1 MDSVDETAR
10 LAHIYPLKF
19 WTDYED
25 GEGDELRP
33 VDWVTWVKKGTQ
45 NGNETTDKVA
55 RVKRDD
61 MKWGA
66 LKPYYEAWK
75 SKTEAPVN
83 GYPLDAWPGVTAEQA
98 RVLKE
103 RHVRSVEDLVN
114 SSDADLI
121 KIGLPGIRQIH
132 GRAKAF
138 LEARVS
144 TAPVAKEV
152 AQLREE
158 NRVMREELEAAMA
171 LLKEATN
178 KPDAPRRGRPPKD
191 DAE

>member
-1 MDSVDETAR
+1 MEIIDETAR

-25 GEGDELRP
+25 RGEEELQP

-45 NGNETTDKVA
+45 NGSETTDKVA
-55 RVKRDD
+55 RVMRDD

-66 LKPYYEAWK
+66 LKPYYDAWK
-75 SKTEAPVN
+75 SKTEAPVH
-83 GYPLDAWPGVTAEQA
+83 GYPLDAWPGVTAEQGK
-98 RVLKE
+98 VLKE
-103 RHVRSVEDLVN
+103 RHIRSVEDLVN

-138 LEARVS
+138 LEARVN
-144 TAPVAKEV
+144 TAPVANEV
-152 AQLREE
+152 AALREE
-158 NRVMREELEAAMA
+158 NKTMREELEAAMS
-171 LLKEATN
+171 LLKELTE
-178 KPDAPRRGRPPKD
+178 KPEAPRRGRPAKETD
-191 DAE
+191 E

>member
-1 MDSVDETAR
+1 MEIIDETAR

-19 WTDYED
+19 WTDYEQ

-45 NGNETTDKVA
+45 NGSETTDKVS
-55 RVKRDD
+55 RVMRDD
-61 MKWGA
+61 VKWGA
-66 LKPYYEAWK
+66 LRPYYDAWK
-75 SKTEAPVN
+75 SKTEAPIN

-103 RHVRSVEDLVN
+103 RHIRSVEDLVN

-121 KIGLPGIRQIH
+121 KIGLPGIRQVH
-132 GRAKAF
+132 GKAKAF
-138 LEARVS
+138 LEARVN
-144 TAPVAKEV
+144 TAPMANEVAK
-152 AQLREE
+152 LREE
-158 NRVMREELEAAMA
+158 NKAMREELEAAMA

-178 KPDAPRRGRPPKD
+178 KPEPPARGRPKEA
-191 DAE
+191 AE